1 MKPLDWFVLAIAA
14 IALCVAPFAARAA
27 DPEVETSVY
36 SAHVAIGEPITLQ
49 IRLRGAAAQSKPD
62 IWPLER
68 DFEVLDVHTT
78 QRTSIVNGA
87 RDESLDYTVALAP
100 KREGAL
106 VIPSLRVG
114 DRATDPIPVS
124 VSERGADVAE
134 REATSEPVAPAE
146 PVLVETHVDRHD
158 PYEQERVVLRID
170 LYVAGEVLE
179 GALSAPEIPG
189 AVIEQIG
196 EDRQIEKTIGDKRYQ
211 GIERVYTIVPEAS
224 GELAM
229 PAIRFEGRVRVPR
242 PRTQRRLGGAF
253 NHSLLEDFFANGPRA
268 SELLENFF
276 GTQTRQ
282 ITASS
287 QPVTLN
293 VRPRPEGVAGS
304 WWLPARAVT
313 LTERWDPTR
322 PSVRVGEP
330 ITRRIE
336 LRADGA
342 SPAQLP
348 ALPDDDVAGVKRYAE
363 APKVTETVRGTVR
376 VDETTLIP
384 TQAGA
389 VTLPPIEVSWWDT
402 KADALRTATLPARSI
417 EVAPALGGDAPA
429 SAGVAPAAAPAAD
442 AAETAPANVPAL
454 GAFAERLD
462 LRAIAALA
470 VVAAIALFSL
480 GVFAARARQRRATR
494 AESAEPAAPL
504 SPTRRLLE
512 RALRRGCA
520 RNDAVVAE
528 TALRALRLLL
538 GADAAIFRDPALAA
552 EIARLQAVRYSTQQQ
567 AWSGA
572 AFWKAWRRARKV
584 RRPASSSAGLPPLY
598 PTP

>member
-1 MKPLDWFVLAIAA
+1 MKPLDWVVLAVAA
-14 IALCVAPFAARAA
+14 IVLCLAPFAARAA
-27 DPEVETSVY
+27 DPDVEASVY
-36 SAHVAIGEPITLQ
+36 SAHVASGEPITLQ
-49 IRLRGAAAQSKPD
+49 IRLRGDATQSKPD

-68 DFEVLDVHTT
+68 DFDLLDQHTSH
-78 QRTSIVNGA
+78 RTSIVNGQI
-87 RDESLDYTVALAP
+87 DESVDYTFALVP

-114 DRATDPIPVS
+114 DSATEPLNVTVS
-124 VSERGADVAE
+124 AQGPDVAE
-134 REATSEPVAPAE
+134 RQAQPEPAAPAE
-146 PVLVETHVDRHD
+146 PVLVEMHVDRRD

-179 GALSAPEIPG
+179 GALSAPEISG

-196 EDRQIEKTIGDKRYQ
+196 EDRQIEKTIGEKRYQ
-211 GIERVYTIVPEAS
+211 GIERVYTVVPETN
-224 GELAM
+224 GEVAIA
-229 PAIRFEGRVRVPR
+229 PIRFEGRVRVPR

-253 NHSLLEDFFANGPRA
+253 NNSLLDDFFANGPRA

-282 ITASS
+282 ISASS
-287 QPVTLN
+287 QAVTLN
-293 VRPRPEGVAGS
+293 VRPRPEGVAGN

-336 LRADGA
+336 LRADGV

-348 ALPDDDVAGVKRYAE
+348 TLPDDDVAGVKRYAE
-363 APKVTETVRGTVR
+363 APKVTESVRGTVR

-402 KADALRTATLPARSI
+402 KSDSMRTATLPARNI
-417 EVAPALGGDAPA
+417 EVTPALGGDAPA
-429 SAGVAPAAAPAAD
+429 GAGAAPVPAPAAAAP
-442 AAETAPANVPAL
+442 ETAPANVPAISAL
-454 GAFAERLD
+454 AERLD

-470 VVAAIALFSL
+470 VAAIALFSL
-480 GVFAARARQRRATR
+480 GVFAARFRQRRATH
-494 AESAEPAAPL
+494 AESVAPAAAL
-504 SPTRRLLE
+504 SASRPSLE
-512 RALRRGCA
+512 RALRRGCK
-520 RNDAVVAE
+520 RNDVVAAE
-528 TALRALRLLL
+528 AALRALRLLL

-572 AFWKAWRRARKV
+572 ALWKAFRRARKA
-584 RRPASSSAGLPPLY
+584 RRPTGAAPGLPPLY